1 MTAPVGQRSRRRGL
15 WVAGGVVAAVVLVV
29 AAVVFQPWTA
39 FIDVTVDEEF
49 PAATGP
55 ATGDTDGSPAPDDGS
70 VADVVPAPATTV
82 EPAPVLE
89 ASGAFTP
96 GTKSASGTA
105 GVYRLADGSRVLRLE
120 DFETSNGP
128 DVFVVLSTAPAGAP
142 SGEVAGT
149 YVSLGSMKGNVG
161 NQNYEIPADV
171 DISAFSSVVIW
182 CERFTESFGSAPL
195 V

>member
-1 MTAPVGQRSRRRGL
+1 MTTPNRQRSRRSGL
-15 WVAGGVVAAVVLVV
+15 LVAGGVVAAVVLVV
-29 AAVVFQPWTA
+29 AAMVFQPWTA

-55 ATGDTDGSPAPDDGS
+55 ATGDTGSTVSPDGAT
-70 VADVVPAPATTV
+70 ADAVPAPGSTV
-82 EPAPVLE
+82 EPAPVLV
-89 ASGAFTP
+89 ASGAFVP
-96 GTKSASGTA
+96 GTKNASGTA
-105 GVYRLADGSRVLRLE
+105 GVYRLADGSSVLRLE

-128 DVFVVLSTAPAGAP
+128 DVFVVLSSAPAGAS